1 MNLDRMVE
9 NLVESAHWRT
19 QAMDSYFNFH
29 VEGLTYINLFRDRQL
44 TVKLYLF
51 NDVKLNK
58 QGYLVHPHNH
68 SYNFYHKTLVGQIA
82 NSRFTITDP
91 DRTTTEANGQCR
103 WDVWQ
108 YATPLNGG
116 DGVSPVDLQ
125 VGLKESREVLKAGA
139 GYYLD
144 HKEYHTI
151 APLSGDYA
159 AAVLVQYH
167 DVSHLPTTMFVP
179 AGEKPDCYNGL
190 YVPMHHDEA
199 EAQVTQFLTRWQE
212 AKKEIM
218 S

>member
-9 NLVESAHWRT
+9 NLIESAHWRELCN
-19 QAMDSYFNFH
+19 DSYFNFH
-29 VEGLTYINLFRDRQL
+29 TEGLTYINLFRDRQL

-51 NDVKLNK
+51 DDVKLND
-58 QGYLVHPHNH
+58 QGFLVHPHNH

-82 NSRFTITDP
+82 NSRFTVGGVDL
-91 DRTTTEANGQCR
+91 TTRSGTPR

-108 YATPLNGG
+108 YDTPLNGG
-116 DGVSPVDLQ
+116 DGVSQVDLQ
-125 VGLKESREVLKAGA
+125 VGLTERREVLCAGA

-144 HKEYHTI
+144 HKEIHTI

-167 DVSHLPTTMFVP
+167 DVSTLPTSLFVP
-179 AGEKPDCYNGL
+179 AGEKPDCYSGL
-190 YVPMHHDEA
+190 YEPMNHTDAEEA
-199 EAQVTQFLTRWQE
+199 VTRFYVHWQE
-212 AKKEIM
+212 EKKRIM